1 MEERSEKE
9 RKERYRLVVPKHA
22 QTNEL
27 LRDSHSKHNRSN
39 AIKTTKY
46 SIWSFLPKN
55 LFEQFHRFANIY
67 FLAIVILNL
76 IPEINAFGKYI
87 AMAPLIF
94 VLSVTAIKDLF
105 EDRRRYRSDKSVN
118 NSECHVFNSD
128 ANEYQPI
135 AWKKVVVGDFIKL
148 SSDDIIP
155 ADLLLLNT
163 SDANSI
169 CHIETANLDGET
181 NLKQREVVK
190 GLNMGNSRFYPG
202 QFSYKLRCALPDN
215 HIHRFHGTLVSDSGR
230 EISVGKNNLL
240 LRGCVIRNTDWVEG
254 MVVYA
259 GHDTKA
265 LMNNSGPRY
274 KRSKVERDLNMD
286 VVACVIILFILCF
299 LGGVGCG
306 FWTSHNDFFN
316 RHITP
321 GSSSSDEPF
330 VRGPLMEGFIRF
342 WTFIIILQVLI
353 PISLYVSMEIV
364 KLFQVYFI
372 SNDLQLYYAEMD
384 QPVLCR
390 ALNINEDLGQ
400 IKYVFSDKTGTL
412 TENKMVFKRCTI
424 GGRNFAHKD
433 RHGADLVDSQPSSSA
448 TDQMYHQISD
458 GSKGDEI
465 YWDKDL
471 EVAIDSSSRVGYH
484 CGPESSYLKEFFILL
499 AICNTV
505 VVSRRSSSPENNRN
519 SSLTTTEETDLPSS
533 PDKAH
538 THLDLGEHG
547 SLNNY
552 LSPGY
557 GSMHSGSKDATS
569 GCVNLAVTA
578 TPVKPSLESLS
589 KRTKS
594 CSSMIES
601 AEEGASNAANHEI
614 IYEAES
620 PDEAALV
627 KAARLYGY
635 VLLSRS
641 PDKVTLYI
649 PGEGEVTYEV
659 LHVLPFDSSRKR
671 MSIVVRR
678 QDDSSIVMYCKGA
691 DSAVLPK
698 LERSHQQFM
707 GDDVDAG
714 EGAGSAR
721 RDSAGSLVEQ
731 TANHLDL
738 YARDGLRTLCMARRY
753 ISDSDYEEWLEQHRH
768 AETALHDRER
778 LLHVSA
784 HKLEC
789 NMELLGATGIEDRLQ
804 DGVPETIAR
813 LREGGLKVW
822 VLTGDKQET
831 AINVAYSCR
840 LLDNNMQKVILNAKS
855 KDECSD
861 QIASWLALFQS
872 EVVSISSDHSFTTV
886 SGHISSSAT
895 NRQPL
900 GLVIDGRTLMFALE
914 EPLDVRFLDLAR
926 RCQVVLCCRAT
937 PLQKSTVV
945 QLVRNGLKTMTLAI
959 GDGANDVSMIQ
970 MADVGIGIS
979 GQEGR
984 QAVMASDFA
993 IGRFKFLSR
1002 LLLVHG
1008 HWCYDRITK
1017 MFLYFFFKNAMFVL
1031 VLFWFQLYNGFSGSN
1046 AIDDISLIFFNLLFT
1061 AVPPVICGILDKD
1074 VPDPILTAKPDLYK
1088 SGQNS
1093 KLYSRKWFWLTI
1105 LDALYESL
1113 VVFYAAYWVYNG
1125 TAADLRMVGVTLHQS
1140 SVIVANLFLALVT
1153 AQWTFLHHLILW
1165 GSIILSFLWFAV
1177 YGALANLFWD
1187 MYYVPF
1193 VTMATVEFWSV
1204 CALSSVLALLP
1215 RFVIMVAQHTIWPT
1229 DINIAQLLSKQ
1240 RSRATFVE
1248 QAPGDIMDATVSL

>member
-1 MEERSEKE
+1 MDKGSEIEREEPH
-9 RKERYRLVVPKHA
+9 RLVIPKHA
-22 QTNEL
+22 QTKEL
-27 LRDSHSKHNRSN
+27 QRGLRSKHNRNN

-46 SIWSFLPKN
+46 SIWSFIPKN

-67 FLAIVILNL
+67 FLAIIILNL

-87 AMAPLIF
+87 AMVPLIF

-105 EDRRRYRSDKSVN
+105 EDRRRYKSDKEVN
-118 NSECHVFNSD
+118 NRICLVYNSD
-128 ANEYQPI
+128 ANEYQQV

-148 SSDDIIP
+148 VNNEVIP
-155 ADLLLLNT
+155 ADLLLLSS
-163 SDANSI
+163 SDENSI

-190 GLNMGNSRFYPG
+190 GLNRGNSI
-202 QFSYKLRCALPDN
+202 FSPRHFPYQLKCGVPDN
-215 HIHRFHGTLVSDSGR
+215 HIHRFHGTLISEIRR
-230 EISVGKNNLL
+230 EMPVGKNNLL

-286 VVACVIILFILCF
+286 VVSCVVILFILC
-299 LGGVGCG
+299 LMGGVGCG
-306 FWTSHNDFFN
+306 FWTRDNGFFN
-316 RHITP
+316 RHFTP
-321 GSSSSDEPF
+321 GSNKSDEPF
-330 VRGPLMEGFIRF
+330 VRRPLMEGFIRF

-353 PISLYVSMEIV
+353 PISLYVSMEVV

-372 SNDLQLYYAEMD
+372 SNDLQLYYEEMD

-424 GGRNFAHKD
+424 GGRNFVHLD
-433 RHGADLVDSQPSSSA
+433 TLDSVDSRPLA
-448 TDQMYHQISD
+448 ADQMYRQISE
-458 GSKGDEI
+458 GSKDAYF
-465 YWDKDL
+465 YWDKELAD
-471 EVAIDSSSRVGYH
+471 VIDSHSRVGFYN
-484 CGPESSYLKEFFILL
+484 GPESSFLREFFILL

-505 VVSRRSSSPENNRN
+505 VVARRKHSPPESNRN
-519 SSLTTTEETDLPSS
+519 SGRTDETDLSCEAENDRVP
-533 PDKAH
+533 
-538 THLDLGEHG
+538 LDLSDYRTVDDH
-547 SLNNY
+547 LT
-552 LSPGY
+552 PGY
-557 GSMHSGSKDATS
+557 GSVHACSRDRHSAWGNVAVSATPLKHSCETLTKRPRNSGSS
-569 GCVNLAVTA
+569 I
-578 TPVKPSLESLS
+578 
-589 KRTKS
+589 
-594 CSSMIES
+594 IES
-601 AEEGASNAANHEI
+601 MEASGVSSEI

-627 KAARLYGY
+627 KAACLYGY
-635 VLLSRS
+635 KLLSRS
-641 PDKVTLYI
+641 PDKVTLFI

-671 MSIVVRR
+671 MSVIVRR

-698 LERSHQQFM
+698 LERTNRQFM
-707 GDDVDAG
+707 ADDVDAG
-714 EGAGSAR
+714 DGKGGVK
-721 RDSAGSLVEQ
+721 RDSRGSLVEE
-731 TANHLDL
+731 TVHHLDL
-738 YARDGLRTLCMARRY
+738 YARDGLRTLCMARRNL
-753 ISDSDYEEWLEQHRH
+753 SDEDYEEWLEQHRR
-768 AETALHDRER
+768 AETDLRDRER
-778 LLHVSA
+778 LVHLSA
-784 HKLEC
+784 HKLES

-831 AINVAYSCR
+831 AINVAFSCR
-840 LLDNNMQKVILNAKS
+840 LLDNNMHRVIINAKS
-855 KDECSD
+855 KEDCNG
-861 QIASWLALFQS
+861 QITSWLAHFQS
-872 EVVSISSDHSFTTV
+872 EVVSVGSDNSV
-886 SGHISSSAT
+886 SGQISSSAFPAI
-895 NRQPL
+895 QSL
-900 GLVIDGRTLMFALE
+900 GLIIDGRTLMHALE
-914 EPLDVRFLDLAR
+914 EPLNVKFLDLAR

-937 PLQKSTVV
+937 PYQKSAVV

-979 GQEGR
+979 GQEGM

-1017 MFLYFFFKNAMFVL
+1017 MFLYFFFKNAMFVF

-1046 AIDDISLIFFNLLFT
+1046 AIDDLSLIFFNLLFT

-1074 VPDPILTAKPDLYK
+1074 VPDPILTARPDLYK

-1093 KLYSRKWFWLTI
+1093 ELYNRKWFWVTI
-1105 LDALYESL
+1105 LDALYES
-1113 VVFYAAYWVYNG
+1113 VVIFFVAFWVYYG
-1125 TAADLRMVGVTLHQS
+1125 TVADLRMVGVALHQS
-1140 SVIVANLFLALVT
+1140 SVIVANLYLALIT
-1153 AQWTFLHHLILW
+1153 AQWTFIHHLVLW
-1165 GSIILSFLWFAV
+1165 GSIFLSFLWFAI
-1177 YGALANLFWD
+1177 YGLLSHLFWD

-1193 VTMATVEFWSV
+1193 VTMATSEFWLV
-1204 CALSSVLALLP
+1204 CALSPVASLLP
-1215 RFVIMVAQHTIWPT
+1215 RFVIMVSRNTIWPT
-1229 DINIAQLLSKQ
+1229 DITEAQLQSKH
-1240 RSRATFVE
+1240 RDTITMVE
-1248 QAPGDIMDATVSL
+1248 PQDIQNRTGVSVSL